1 LAPQSCDFR
10 LNPNNFAVPPTVL
23 PSFATNAYDSTMPTP
38 DIISCSLSLG
48 YHAHVLARDA
58 SGLSAAKLPDVP
70 IDVASVLIASGL
82 IYCQAPTLMWLAKYM
97 MSL

>member
-1 LAPQSCDFR
+1 LHAMRLAS
-10 LNPNNFAVPPTVL
+10 LL
-23 PSFATNAYDSTMPTP
+23 PSSPM
-38 DIISCSLSLG
+38 S
-48 YHAHVLARDA
+48 
-58 SGLSAAKLPDVP
+58 P